1 MENEECSVVLF
12 RSRNKDNK
20 HIEGFKERRKAILVD
35 ESTNEKDIREAFY
48 EFVQD
53 GLIGEVC
60 RLYVSVNNR
69 STAKVKK
76 ALIIKLLNDDIRL
89 TNLESVVCSVAMKP
103 ENAAEKK
110 WLFDFDS
117 KDTTLLLNFTAD
129 LIENMRIGGQQNEF
143 EKYSTPNGYHFVVEH
158 GFDSRE
164 LLEKYKD
171 VATLDRNAM
180 RLVLCE
186 AKEVQND

>member
-129 LIENMRIGGQQNEF
+129 LISNMRIGGRQNEF